1 MNGPIKERLGVIPD
15 TKNRDMNWRW
25 RSNALIDHSEPVLK
39 LVDEVLKKSDIDVV
53 YSGQLDILC
62 NTAGAL
68 RWINKLT
75 WDGKKEFDKAER
87 KVLTNPDT
95 DVPEML

>member
-1 MNGPIKERLGVIPD
+1 MNRLIKERLGIIPD
-15 TKNRDMNWRW
+15 TKVWDMNWWW
-25 RSNALIDHSEPVLK
+25 RSNALIDHSEPVWK
-39 LVDEVLKKSDIDVV
+39 LVDEVLKKSDIYVV
-53 YSGQLDILC
+53 YSGHLDILC

-75 WDGKKEFDKAER
+75 WDGKKEFGKAER

-95 DVPEML
+95 DVLEML